1 MNVITVEKLW
11 KRYKLGQLHQQNTM
25 LREAIVNAITRR
37 EKKKDEGYIWALND
51 VNLEVPEQQVVGI
64 IGRNG
69 AGKSTLLKVLSRITY
84 PTRGRIEVKGQMASM
99 LEVGTGFHQ
108 ELTGLENIY
117 LNGSIMGMKKR
128 ETDRK
133 IDKIVEFAGVEKF
146 MNTPIKRYSS
156 GMRLRL
162 GFAVAAHLDPDVLLV
177 DEVLAVGDAAF
188 QRKCLKTMDDMQR
201 GGRTVLFVSHNMA
214 AIEAL
219 CSRVIWIDGGRIV
232 ADGETR
238 TVIQDYMATFA
249 TAGQG
254 QADLAKIESRGGDG
268 QARITGFEIF
278 DADGNLKTLIC
289 SGDGMTMRLYFT
301 VNQPIADLHVGISL
315 TNDLGALVTGINN
328 WMAGDAITNIKP
340 GRYYMDLDLDMVN
353 LMPNNYHLTLWLK
366 TAGQD
371 YDVIEN
377 CVTLEIETS
386 DYYGSGRGIDN
397 RYGQIFLPG
406 RWQPPHALPEVEK
419 G

>member
-1 MNVITVEKLW
+1 MNAITVEKLW
-11 KRYKLGQLHQQNTM
+11 KRYNLGQLHQQNTM
-25 LREAIVNAITRR
+25 LREAIVNAVTRR
-37 EKKKDEGYIWALND
+37 EKKKDGGFIWALND
-51 VNLEVPEQQVVGI
+51 VNLEVAEQEVVGI

-84 PTRGRIEVKGQMASM
+84 PTRGSIEVKGQMASM

-108 ELTGLENIY
+108 ELTGRENIY
-117 LNGSIMGMKKR
+117 LNGSIMGMKKKQ
-128 ETDRK
+128 TDRK
-133 IDKIVEFAGVEKF
+133 IDEIVEFAGVEKF
-146 MNTPIKRYSS
+146 IDTPIKRYSS

-188 QRKCLKTMDDMQR
+188 QKKCLDTMDDMQR

-214 AIEAL
+214 AIESL
-219 CSRVIWIDGGRIV
+219 CSRVIWIDGGRVV

-238 TVIQDYMATFA
+238 QIIQDYMATFA

-254 QADLAKIESRGGDG
+254 QADLAKIESRGGNG
-268 QARITGFEIF
+268 HGRITGFEIF
-278 DADGNLKTLIC
+278 DTDGNLKTLIC
-289 SGDGMTMRLYFT
+289 SGDAMTMRVYFT
-301 VNQPIADLHVGISL
+301 IHEPIADLHVGVTF

-328 WMAGDAITNIKP
+328 WMSGDAITNIGVGK
-340 GRYYMDLDLDMVN
+340 YYIDLDLDMIN

-366 TAGQD
+366 TAGQEF
-371 YDVIEN
+371 DVLEN

-386 DYYGSGRGIDN
+386 DYYGSGRGIN
-397 RYGQIFLPG
+397 SRFGQIFLPG
-406 RWQPPHALPEVEK
+406 RWQPPHPLP
-419 G
+419 GAQD